1 MANVD
6 KLTMLSLDMFAKG
19 WGCQALRS

>member
-6 KLTMLSLDMFAKG
+6 KLTMLSLDMG
-19 WGCQALRS
+19 WGC